1 MKTRPLLTLALLLT
15 TFQVAQA
22 QDEQPATVA
31 KSLFKIN
38 FLAPGLEYER
48 GLNESMTLNINTSMG
63 FEIGYNSITGLNT
76 YLYPSLGLQA
86 RKYYNLDKR
95 IEKGKNTAF
104 NSGNF
109 IALSA
114 FGSTPSIL
122 NNENRVN
129 EASYGIGPVWGMQRN
144 YKSGFNLTLALGA
157 GYTKNHFGESKVAP
171 LAGLNLGF
179 LIGRR

>member
-1 MKTRPLLTLALLLT
+1 MKTKTLLTLAVILT
-15 TFQVAQA
+15 SFTVAKA
-22 QDEQPATVA
+22 QGEQPAIVS
-31 KSLFKIN
+31 KNLFKIN

-48 GLNESMTLNINTSMG
+48 GLTESTTLNINTSLG

-86 RKYYNLDKR
+86 RKYYNLNKR
-95 IEKGKNTAF
+95 NEKGKNAAF

-129 EASYGIGPVWGMQRN
+129 EASYGVGPVWGMQRN
-144 YKSGFNLTLALGA
+144 YNSGFNLTLTLGA
-157 GYTKNHFGESKVAP
+157 GYFKSSLGDKSISP
-171 LAGLNLGF
+171 LMGLGLGF

>member
-95 IEKGKNTAF
+95 IEKGKNAAF

-109 IALSA
+109 IALSVG
-114 FGSTPSIL
+114 GSTPSIL

-129 EASYGIGPVWGMQRN
+129 EVSYGIGPVWGMQRN
-144 YKSGFNLTLALGA
+144 YNSGFNLTLTLGA
-157 GYTKNHFGESKVAP
+157 GYFKSSLGDKSISP
-171 LAGLNLGF
+171 LMGLGLGF

>member
-1 MKTRPLLTLALLLT
+1 MKTKTLLTLAFILT
-15 TFQVAQA
+15 GFQVAQA
-22 QDEQPATVA
+22 QDVQPATVA

-48 GLNESMTLNINTSMG
+48 GLTESTTLNISTSMG
-63 FEIGYNSITGLNT
+63 FGLGYSSITGLNT
-76 YLYPSLGLQA
+76 YLFPSLGLQA

-95 IEKGKNTAF
+95 IEKGKNAAY

-114 FGSTPSIL
+114 FGSTPSIIE
-122 NNENRVN
+122 NEHAVN

-144 YKSGFNLTLALGA
+144 YDSGFNLTLTMGA
-157 GYTKNHFGESKVAP
+157 GYTKNNFGDKRISP
-171 LAGLNLGF
+171 LMGLNLGF